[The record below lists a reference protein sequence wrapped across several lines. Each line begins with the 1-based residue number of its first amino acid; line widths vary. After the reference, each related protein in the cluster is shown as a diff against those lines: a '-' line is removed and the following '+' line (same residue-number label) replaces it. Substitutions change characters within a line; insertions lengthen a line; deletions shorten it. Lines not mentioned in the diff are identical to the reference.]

1 MSRVAASAPFN
12 EQRKLK
18 MDYQTASLGN
28 MNQNGKFGED
38 IKTAET
44 VLELTERALK
54 ILSDAALMANRL
66 SMAVAGSYPESGEA
80 GSPKPTP
87 DGFVSRQEEAM
98 RGVIDM
104 ASRIFSDCARAMSRL
119 GA

>member
-1 MSRVAASAPFN
+1 
-12 EQRKLK
+12 
-18 MDYQTASLGN
+18 MDYQHASLGN
-28 MNQNGKFGED
+28 MNLNAQSGVA
-38 IKTAET
+38 IKAPET
-44 VLELTERALK
+44 VNELTERALK

-80 GSPKPTP
+80 GDPKPMP